1 MALGRGDMTELSA
14 EGRSHGSARKG
25 EAAVLVADCFAAL
38 ARERGPRYLV
48 LHNTVTK
55 LVHDGD
61 LQPGEQLPSDDELAR
76 SLSLSVGTIQKAMA
90 LLQQDALVERRQG
103 AGTFVT
109 DPSADMR
116 DVWHFR
122 FLGSDGTFSPLRA
135 EALFRKVVQKR
146 GPWSDYMNQA
156 ERYLKVRRIIEVDG
170 AFSFLSDFYFDGDRF
185 AALADE
191 PLQTFS
197 RLVLRNLLMTQFS
210 VRARPIRQLLAH
222 RPMTDEEARLLKLPQ
237 DTSALQL
244 ETFGADPKGAAVY
257 YQKVVIPPN
266 DRKLLLDD
274 G

>member
-1 MALGRGDMTELSA
+1 MALGREDMTELSA
-14 EGRSHGSARKG
+14 EGRSHGPARKG

-122 FLGSDGTFSPLRA
+122 FLGADGTFSPLRA

-156 ERYLKVRRIIEVDG
+156 ERYLKVRRIIEVDD

-191 PLQTFS
+191 PLQTVAEPD
-197 RLVLRNLLMTQFS
+197 RKPA
-210 VRARPIRQLLAH
+210 RARASGRRPRHRQADG
-222 RPMTDEEARLLKLPQ
+222 RRAGFPDPRSCQGSGDRGDEAQRDQIHADQRHPGDAPGRTTQTQAR
-237 DTSALQL
+237 
-244 ETFGADPKGAAVY
+244 
-257 YQKVVIPPN
+257 
-266 DRKLLLDD
+266 
-274 G
+274 

>member
-1 MALGRGDMTELSA
+1 MALGSEETTGLMTDGHSPA
-14 EGRSHGSARKG
+14 AAGKG
-25 EAAVLVADCFAAL
+25 ETAELVADRFAVF

-48 LHNTVTK
+48 LHNTITK

-61 LQPGEQLPSDDELAR
+61 LQPGQQLPSDDELAR
-76 SLSLSVGTIQKAMA
+76 TLSLSVGTIQKTMA
-90 LLQQDALVERRQG
+90 LLQQDALIERRQG

-122 FLGSDGTFSPLRA
+122 FLDADGTFSPLRA
-135 EALFRKVVQKR
+135 EAVFRKIIQKR
-146 GPWSDYMNQA
+146 GPWSDYMKQA
-156 ERYLKVRRIIEVDG
+156 ERYLKVRRIIAVDD
-170 AFSFLSDFYFDGDRF
+170 AFSFLSDFYFDGERF
-185 AALADE
+185 ASLADE
-191 PLQTFS
+191 PLQTFG

-210 VRARPIRQLLAH
+210 VRAKPIRQLLAH
-222 RPMTDEEARLLKLPQ
+222 RPMTNEETRLLNLPQ
-237 DTSALQL
+237 GTSALQL
-244 ETFGADPKGAAVY
+244 ETFGADPKGSPVY